1 MPSYYAP
8 LPIQPHMTA
17 HEAKKQ
23 LDGKETN
30 SVVPQSLGFDYSK
43 RSSGTLTTTLH
54 EERQKLVNVLNK
66 NIDKHVHSSWIAH
79 RSLHGW

>member
-1 MPSYYAP
+1 
-8 LPIQPHMTA
+8 MTA

-66 NIDKHVHSSWIAH
+66 KSQYISPLKPLSAY
-79 RSLHGW
+79 